1 MSVLVVCKCQVNGAV
16 VVAVVGVP
24 LWSFFFFSGSKAI
37 KNILTIYIFSVSECN
52 NWKIDV
58 SKCIKIRKE
67 EFLHVPI
74 RFQSE
79 SFKTIMVSKTC
90 EDFNS

>member
-1 MSVLVVCKCQVNGAV
+1 MAQNN
-16 VVAVVGVP
+16 
-24 LWSFFFFSGSKAI
+24 F
-37 KNILTIYIFSVSECN
+37 LTIYIFSVSECN

-58 SKCIKIRKE
+58 SKCIKMRKE

-90 EDFNS
+90 EDFNSWSPSYINL